1 MFVQWRIS
9 RLARMRAEREDR
21 AGNTDL
27 AMRDVNL
34 SDRLD
39 HNNASLNRILRDMDK
54 ARERTL
60 RSVTPRE
67 SLQMALARADFT
79 LARRFAEPILKGD
92 PDDPNANFG
101 VGMSYFTQKQWARAE
116 EFLRK
121 CLIKKPKEPA
131 VWNNLAMICLY
142 TERYD
147 EGLKLAQKALEIIPE
162 SAAVK
167 DTIKQLKEAKEKARE
182 EAASKKKGDKK
193 DAAPSAQQTTEAKAP
208 PAAEKAQTPAA
219 AKPSVAEKKPSPAAP
234 AVDKP
239 TAPVLRMAP
248 SPREELDAA
257 IARGDYVAAAQYAKP
272 ILSITPDDPYAN
284 FAVGMDHFG
293 KRAWEPAEK
302 HLRKCVK
309 QKPDQ
314 PVFLN
319 NLAVVL
325 LYRGRYDEALAHA
338 RRALKILP
346 DSTDVQDT
354 IRQIEKARDAD
365 GAKKQEAKPA
375 PKKKAEAKPPAKKKP
390 EAKKPD
396 AKKPEAKKPAEKP
409 AKAPENPPEGDG
421 PDALVPS
428 LPAAPETM

>member
-1 MFVQWRIS
+1 
-9 RLARMRAEREDR
+9 MRAEREDR

-27 AMRDVNL
+27 AMKDVSL

-39 HNNASLNRILRDMDK
+39 HNNASLNRILRDMDRAK
-54 ARERTL
+54 ERTL
-60 RSVTPRE
+60 RSITPRE

-101 VGMSYFTQKQWARAE
+101 VGMSYFGQKQWARAE

-121 CLIKKPKEPA
+121 CLIKKPREPA

-162 SAAVK
+162 SAEVK
-167 DTIKQLKEAKEKARE
+167 DTIKQIREAQEKAK
-182 EAASKKKGDKK
+182 SKKPTEPQKAKTVTE
-193 DAAPSAQQTTEAKAP
+193 PSSPE
-208 PAAEKAQTPAA
+208 PAATTVPPPAA
-219 AKPSVAEKKPSPAAP
+219 AKPPVTEATPVAEKKPAPAPAAEKP
-234 AVDKP
+234 A
-239 TAPVLRMAP
+239 APVLRMAP

-257 IARGDYVAAAQYAKP
+257 IARGDYAAAAQYAKP

-302 HLRKCVK
+302 YLRKCVK
-309 QKPDQ
+309 QKPDEA
-314 PVFLN
+314 VFLN

-325 LYRGRYDEALAHA
+325 LYRGRYDDALAQA

-346 DSTDVQDT
+346 GSKDVQDT

-365 GAKKQEAKPA
+365 GVKKQETKPA
-375 PKKKAEAKPPAKKKP
+375 PKKKPEAKPPAKKKP
-390 EAKKPD
+390 EAKKP
-396 AKKPEAKKPAEKP
+396 EAKKPAEKP
-409 AKAPENPPEGDG
+409 ADVSENPPAEDG
-421 PDALVPS
+421 PDALVPV